1 MTKSDQVE
9 GEIGKSDL
17 ADVCYIPAGARFA
30 DDLVAGFMT
39 LVDDP
44 AVMASATILLPNRRL
59 TQAVRLAFLRHSQG
73 QPQLLPRLTPIGDIE
88 EDASDLVLAGWDSGH
103 LPPVIDPLERQF
115 QLAHLVN
122 LFHQNDDGD
131 SITQAEAFGL
141 ARALGEFLDQMQTN
155 GLSFDALHDL
165 VPDELASHWKQ
176 IVSFLTILT
185 EKWPDVLAEK
195 QKSDAAIWRDAAIRA
210 RAKAWTKQSTND
222 LIIVAGSTGSVP
234 ATQELMKAVLGLPNG
249 YLVLPGFD
257 PLMDS
262 DEWHDLTHLSDQTIS
277 AHPQFQMARLLNI
290 LEVPREAVAPWPKA
304 PTIAAVDCKGRVRL
318 IREVM
323 RLTNH
328 TRHWYDLR
336 ETPVPASAVEGMQMM
351 VCRDRRHE
359 ARAIALAM
367 REVLEEPAKTAT
379 LITADQQLADL
390 VSAEL
395 SRWGITVPSSAGIRL
410 SDTRAAG
417 FLRLLAEAWADH
429 FSPLSLLALSQHP
442 LCCGGIDKAQFR
454 QMMRKI
460 ELQVIRRQE
469 NGYQGGGLTHLQKLA
484 AAVDPSL
491 GQFVSKHLM
500 APCQALLD
508 FENDNLRLPLIAD
521 AHAQAAEALSHDGV
535 TPYQVWQARDGHR
548 LANLFHGISNYADH
562 IIVERENYAVLLH
575 ELMVTQT
582 IYPEESLHPRLAI
595 MGLVEARMQ
604 ASDLM
609 ILGGM
614 NEGTTPQQPEADPW
628 MSRMMRGSIGL
639 PTPFWRAGMAA
650 HDVMMTMAAPKVM
663 LTRSIQDNGSPTEP
677 SRWWRRLMAVL
688 TASEL
693 NPPIE
698 QRLVQWDRRRHHLAG
713 QITPASRPVP
723 VISLDERRRYM
734 MKFSATQLEVL
745 MRDPYAIY
753 ARRVLG
759 LRALDPILSIP
770 DSALKGTLYHRAIH
784 GFMSQHCRGDLPDD
798 ALDRL
803 LAEGDKHLSALD
815 RTPWIKLF
823 WQLRFKRIAAWL
835 IADESL
841 DRPDREASFSEA
853 SGTASVSV
861 GGHDMIISAEADRI
875 DLMQNGTMRII
886 DYKTGKVP
894 TQTQVN
900 EAINCQLIVEAM
912 IAKAGGFTNIS
923 MIPTTIELAYWK
935 LSGTSNAPAKK
946 EHRPGKDVKLD
957 DVITLVEKRLG
968 EVMDPKT
975 PFPSEEVMH
984 DNLKYSDYRHLARVN
999 EWSITGEDD
1008 GGDHD
1013 E

>member
-1 MTKSDQVE
+1 MVTLGYNLDMATPDASRVH
-9 GEIGKSDL
+9 
-17 ADVCYIPAGARFA
+17 YIPAGACFA
-30 DDLVAGFMT
+30 DDLVAGIMT
-39 LVDDP
+39 KVDDP
-44 AVMASATILLPNRRL
+44 ACMASAMILLPNRRL
-59 TQAVRLAFLRHSQG
+59 TQAVRLAFLRHSAG
-73 QPQLLPRLTPIGDIE
+73 KPQILPRLMAIGDI
-88 EDASDLVLAGWDSGH
+88 DADDADLVVAGWDAGD

-115 QLAHLVN
+115 LLARLVHL
-122 LFHQNDDGD
+122 FRRQNAETEI
-131 SITQAEAFGL
+131 SQTEAFAL

-155 GLSFDALHDL
+155 GANFTDLSDL
-165 VPDELASHWKQ
+165 VTSELADHWQK
-176 IVSFLTILT
+176 ILAFLKILT
-185 EKWPDVLAEK
+185 EKWPDVLAEREK
-195 QKSDAAIWRDAAIRA
+195 TDQGIWRDAAIRA
-210 RAKAWTKQSTND
+210 RAKAWQENPPQG
-222 LIIVAGSTGSVP
+222 LVIIAGSTGSVP
-234 ATQELMKAVLGLPNG
+234 ATQALMKTVLTLPQG
-249 YLVLPGFD
+249 YLVLPGLD
-257 PLMDS
+257 MGMEDQEW
-262 DEWHDLTHLSDQTIS
+262 DELTTSTDQTV
-277 AHPQFQMARLLNI
+277 ATHPQFQLARLLKAIAINRQSI
-290 LEVPREAVAPWPKA
+290 TAWPSPNLDTTD
-304 PTIAAVDCKGRVRL
+304 PTSRL
-318 IREVM
+318 RLLREVM
-323 RLTNH
+323 RLSSQ
-328 TRHWYDLR
+328 TRKWYGLR
-336 ETPVPASAVEGMQMM
+336 ANPLPNQAVAGMQM
-351 VCRDRRHE
+351 VTCRDRWEE
-359 ARAIALAM
+359 ARVIALAM
-367 REVLEEPAKTAT
+367 RETLETPDRTAT
-379 LITADQQLADL
+379 LITADQALGQM
-390 VSAEL
+390 VSMEL
-395 SRWGITVPSSAGIRL
+395 SRWGIVVPSSAGMVL
-410 SDTRAAG
+410 ASTKAAQ
-417 FLRLLAEAWADH
+417 FLRLLAEAWADD
-429 FSPLSLLALSQHP
+429 FSPKRLLALAQHP
-442 LCCGGIDKAQFR
+442 YCCGGMERSQFR
-454 QMMRKI
+454 DHIRQI
-460 ELQVIRRQE
+460 ERQVIRRRE
-469 NGYQGGGLTHLQKLA
+469 DGYQGGGLSRLKERAAKISADLA
-484 AAVDPSL
+484 K
-491 GQFVSKHLM
+491 FVEDRLM
-500 APCQALLD
+500 RPCQ
-508 FENDNLRLPLIAD
+508 PLIDLSAGEYD
-521 AHAQAAEALSHDGV
+521 LASIANAHAEAAEALSQDSI
-535 TPYQVWQARDGHR
+535 TPYQVWQGRDGNR
-548 LANLFHGISNYADH
+548 LAGLFDGITRFGGETMVDASSYTT
-562 IIVERENYAVLLH
+562 LLQ
-575 ELMVTQT
+575 EFMASVT
-582 IYPEESLHPRLAI
+582 IYPDEDLHPRLSI

-698 QRLVQWDRRRHHLAG
+698 QRLVQWDRRRHQLAG
-713 QITPASRPVP
+713 QITPASRPFP

-770 DSALKGTLYHRAIH
+770 DPALKGTLYHRAIH

-853 SGTASVSV
+853 SGTASVAV

-900 EAINCQLIVEAM
+900 EAINCQLVVEAM

-984 DNLKYSDYRHLARVN
+984 DNLKYSDYRHLARVK